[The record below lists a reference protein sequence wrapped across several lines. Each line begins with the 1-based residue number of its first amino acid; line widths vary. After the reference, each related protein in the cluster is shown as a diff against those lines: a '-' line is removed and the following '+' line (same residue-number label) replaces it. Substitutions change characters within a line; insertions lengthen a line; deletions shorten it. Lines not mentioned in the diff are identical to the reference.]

1 VGADKTCDYN
11 EFRETPVGASIF
23 SPYAAAM
30 TIGNCYH
37 CGLPVQAGVELA
49 VRIDGEPRAMCCGGC
64 QAVAQAIV
72 DHGLADYYRNRD
84 ALPDAPREATPA
96 VLEGLRFYD
105 HADFQKAFVRILG
118 DDPERDEREA
128 SLILEGITCS
138 ACIWLNEQH
147 LSRLVGVTA
156 VDINY
161 ATRRARVRWDERR
174 IRLSDILAAIAAIG
188 YRAYPYDA
196 AKSELLARQE
206 RRSALWRL
214 FVAGFG
220 MMQVMMY
227 AVPVYFANDGE
238 MTPEIERLLR
248 WASLVL
254 TAPVVFYSAAPF
266 FRSAWRDLR
275 LRRAGMDVPVA
286 LGIGAAFAASIWATL
301 TASGEVY
308 FDSVTMFVF
317 FLLGGR
323 FLEMTARQRAVSV
336 TEALAKLMPAVAWR
350 VSDYPATR
358 DVEQTLAADLQPG
371 DIVLVRPGESIPADG
386 RVTEGESSV
395 NEALLTGESAPV
407 GKRPGEAVTG
417 GAVNVESPLL
427 VEITQVGDATRLA
440 AIVRLMERAA
450 SEKPRIV
457 ELADQIASRFIVA
470 LLLLAAAVAVVW
482 WFVDPRQ
489 VLWIT
494 VSVLVVTCPCAL
506 SLATPVALTVASGA
520 MAKAGLLV
528 TRSHAVET
536 LARASHFVFDKTG
549 TLTTGEMRLLAVVPL
564 GLFDADESLALAAA
578 LEQASEHPI
587 GFALRRATAGRVL
600 PHVEGL
606 CNEPGCGSSAVHAGG
621 KVRIGRPDYV
631 RTLHGEAVPDSV
643 QSLTGGGD
651 TVIALGNES
660 GWIALFRLGD
670 DPRPEAAATVAAL
683 RASGRQVALLTGD
696 AAPAAIRVARLLGI
710 EEVQADASP
719 QAKHDYIRR
728 LQESSAVVAMVGDG
742 VNDAPVL
749 AQAQVSV
756 AMGGGSQLARTQADL
771 VLLSENLDH
780 FRRGVVLA
788 RRALRVIRQNLFWS
802 FAYNL
807 VALPLAIGGFVTP
820 WMAGIGMSGSSLL
833 VVANSLRL
841 QKVAEG

>member
-1 VGADKTCDYN
+1 MN
-11 EFRETPVGASIF
+11 
-23 SPYAAAM
+23 
-30 TIGNCYH
+30 IGNCYH
-37 CGLPVQAGVELA
+37 CGQPIPTGVDLA
-49 VRIDGEPRAMCCGGC
+49 TSIDGQARAMCCGGC

-72 DHGLADYYRNRD
+72 DHGLSDYYRNRD
-84 ALPDAPREATPA
+84 ALPNAPREAMPA
-96 VLEGLRFYD
+96 IVEDLQLYD
-105 HADFQKAFVRILG
+105 HADFQKSFVRLLG
-118 DDPERDEREA
+118 DDPDRSEREA

-147 LSRLVGVTA
+147 LSRLAGVTA

-174 IRLSDILAAIAAIG
+174 VRLSGILAAIAAIG

-196 AKSELLARQE
+196 AKSEQLARHE
-206 RRSALWRL
+206 RRSALWRV

-227 AVPVYFANDGE
+227 AVPVYLAGDGE
-238 MTPEIERLLR
+238 MTPAVEQLMR
-248 WASLVL
+248 WASLAL

-266 FRSAWRDLR
+266 FRNAWRDLR

-286 LGIGAAFAASIWATL
+286 LGIGAAFVASVWATL

-317 FLLGGR
+317 FLLSGR

-336 TEALAKLMPAVAWR
+336 TEALARLMPVVATR
-350 VSDYPATR
+350 LAAYPANR
-358 DVEQTLAADLQPG
+358 DGEQVLAADLRPG
-371 DIVLVRPGESIPADG
+371 EVVLVRPGETIPADG
-386 RVTEGESSV
+386 QVIEGVSSA

-407 GKRPGEAVTG
+407 GKRPGVAVTG
-417 GAVNVESPLL
+417 GAVNIESPLL
-427 VEITQVGDATRLA
+427 IEVTQVGNGTRLS

-450 SEKPRIV
+450 TEKPRIV
-457 ELADQIASRFIVA
+457 ELADRIASHFIIT
-470 LLLLAAAVAVVW
+470 LLFLAAAVAVAW
-482 WFVDPRQ
+482 WFIDPRQ

-520 MAKAGLLV
+520 MARAGLLV

-549 TLTTGEMRLLAVVPL
+549 TLTTGEMKLLEVLPL
-564 GLFDADESLALAAA
+564 GRLDRDASLALAAA

-587 GFALRRATAGRVL
+587 GAALRQAAAGQVL
-600 PHVEGL
+600 PLVDSL
-606 CNEPGCGSSAVHAGG
+606 VNEPGCGVSAVQAGR
-621 KVRIGRPDYV
+621 KVRLGRPDHV
-631 RTLHGEAVPDSV
+631 VALHGKPLPERAR
-643 QSLTGGGD
+643 SLSGSGD
-651 TVIALGNES
+651 TVIGLGDEA

-670 DPRPEAAATVAAL
+670 DPRPEAAALVSAL
-683 RASGRQVALLTGD
+683 RAAGRQVALLTGD
-696 AAPAAIRVARLLGI
+696 AAPAARRVALALGI
-710 EEVQADASP
+710 DEVEANASP
-719 QAKHDYIRR
+719 QAKHDYVRR
-728 LQESSAVVAMVGDG
+728 LQAGGAVVAMVGDG

-780 FRRGVVLA
+780 LRRGILVA
-788 RRALRVIRQNLFWS
+788 RSSLRVIRQNLWWS

-807 VALPLAIGGFVTP
+807 VVLPLAMSGFITP
-820 WMAGIGMSGSSLL
+820 WMAGIGMSGSSFL

-841 QKVAEG
+841 QKLAER